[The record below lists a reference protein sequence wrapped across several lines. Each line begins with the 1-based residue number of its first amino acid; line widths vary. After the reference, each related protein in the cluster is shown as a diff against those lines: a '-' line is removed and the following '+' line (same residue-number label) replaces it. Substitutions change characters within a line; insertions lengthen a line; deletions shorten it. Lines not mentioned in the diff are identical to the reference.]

1 MYTKTKKYNKYKNS
15 IKTKKIKKNKILK
28 GGAFNDILNPI
39 NERFKFFG
47 KPTIA
52 AITSEMKYINYEYY
66 NTSNDKL
73 NIFYNKY
80 KENKQIKLIYPLYH
94 GSIINNEIKDFPT
107 VPENAVICFFSLIGN
122 VGILEKKK
130 INFGDSLKNM
140 NRKQMESILYN
151 LSNLYNIDNH
161 ERVIKYDSYLYLNC
175 FKNCSWY
182 FPGQKYIDLTI
193 SNDNEKG
200 CIFKRHMKYY
210 DKRTFKG
217 RYSIHTDTLPPKIKL
232 SEYIINN
239 IKGESIYIYFIPSCR
254 VFEDVDVTQERKQ
267 LIESYFK
274 HEMYLHYINQDIM
287 KAFIKNLKENIDKP
301 NFIFK
306 CCSISDNYS
315 MLLDDKL
322 IERQFIE
329 DLNINRDYV
338 YNKHAEFMMEFYNK
352 YILYQ
357 LEPDDFIEF
366 ITLSLRKQVF
376 LLVKC
381 LNSCVDQSHKMDLLK
396 LTIENL
402 ISPGKQDLIFNRLDC
417 FDNLYDTLTEY
428 QKDIFDSKLFDDYNY
443 IYKEHLIQ
451 YIKFLGHNI
460 INLGDDLTIIE
471 KYLNELES
479 LKIEYSNIT
488 KKTPY
493 TLLKNI
499 KSSLLTN
506 NLELL
511 FSNISQLIIKECTE
525 YEINFLK
532 DNLNKCKNINN
543 FTITKTI
550 ASNCIFNLLN
560 EIFKNPNIKDRYS
573 IILYNVNKIE
583 DIQFNITNNIRT
595 LEYSN
600 SNLNNINIE
609 SIGHEKIFN
618 IVLKNLNI
626 DSVLNLNETK
636 NVRLKIYNSVIQEL
650 NIDKYV
656 NIFVLELERSC
667 VVINFNDT
675 RNDKINL
682 HIYDTEEPPEFK
694 GIDDLEFQKI
704 HFRDIEFIENLKP
717 LKCKELILEES
728 IFFDQP
734 PKITYK
740 QLKIIGIIPDNI
752 PIINNTTIDISETY
766 MPKSDFIK
774 KFNTDNKNIK
784 II

>member
-1 MYTKTKKYNKYKNS
+1 MEDINDGYYNRSNEKLETFYKKYETN
-15 IKTKKIKKNKILK
+15 
-28 GGAFNDILNPI
+28 
-39 NERFKFFG
+39 
-47 KPTIA
+47 
-52 AITSEMKYINYEYY
+52 
-66 NTSNDKL
+66 
-73 NIFYNKY
+73 
-80 KENKQIKLIYPLYH
+80 NKQIKLIYPLYH
-94 GSIINNEIKDFPT
+94 GSIINNEIKELPL
-107 VPENAVICFFSLIGN
+107 VPDNVVICFFSLIGN
-122 VGILEKKK
+122 YGVINTKK
-130 INFGDSLKNM
+130 NSFGNTLKNM

-182 FPGQKYIDLTI
+182 FPGQKYIDI
-193 SNDNEKG
+193 NIGNDNKEG
-200 CIFKRHMKYY
+200 NIFKRYMKYY
-210 DKRTFKG
+210 DTRTFKG
-217 RYSIHTDTLPPKIKL
+217 RYSIHTDTLPPKKKL

-239 IKGESIYIYFIPSCR
+239 IKGKSIYIYFIPSCR
-254 VFEDVDVTQERKQ
+254 VFEDVPPDSKKM
-267 LIESYFK
+267 IESYFK
-274 HEMYLHYINQDIM
+274 REMYLHYINQDIM
-287 KAFIKNLKENIDKP
+287 KTLIKNLRENIDKP

-306 CCSISDNYS
+306 CCSISNNYG

-322 IERQFIE
+322 IKRKFIE
-329 DLNINRDYV
+329 DLNSNREYV

-352 YILYQ
+352 FILVN
-357 LEPDDFIEF
+357 LKLDDFIHF

-376 LLVKC
+376 LLGKC
-381 LNSCVDQSHKMDLLK
+381 LNSNVTESYKMDLLK
-396 LTIENL
+396 LTIDNL

-417 FDNLYDTLTEY
+417 FHNLYETLTES
-428 QKDIFDSKLFDDYNY
+428 QKDIFNINSKLFDDYNY

-451 YIKFLGHNI
+451 YIQFLGNNI

-543 FTITKTI
+543 FTITNTI
-550 ASNCIFNLLN
+550 MSKCIIDLLSD
-560 EIFKNPNIKDRYS
+560 IFKNSIINDRYS
-573 IILYNVNKIE
+573 IILYNVNTRD
-583 DIQFNITNNIRT
+583 DIIVNITNNIRT

-600 SNLNNINIE
+600 SNLNKIYIY
-609 SIGHEKIFN
+609 SIGHLKIFN

-626 DSVLNLNETK
+626 DSELNLNKTE

-650 NIDKYV
+650 NISNDV

-667 VVINFNDT
+667 AEINFNDNK
-675 RNDKINL
+675 NDKINL
-682 HIYDTEEPPEFK
+682 HIYDTGEPPTIK
-694 GIDDLEFQKI
+694 GIDRLEFQKI
-704 HFRDIEFIENLKP
+704 HFRDIEFFENLNP

-728 IFFDQP
+728 IFFIKT
-734 PKITYK
+734 PKIEYNK
-740 QLKIIGIIPDNI
+740 LKIIGFVPNNI
-752 PIINNTTIDISETY
+752 PISNNSTIDISDTD
-766 MPKSDFIK
+766 MTKVDFIK
-774 KFNTDNKNIK
+774 KFNTNNKNIK